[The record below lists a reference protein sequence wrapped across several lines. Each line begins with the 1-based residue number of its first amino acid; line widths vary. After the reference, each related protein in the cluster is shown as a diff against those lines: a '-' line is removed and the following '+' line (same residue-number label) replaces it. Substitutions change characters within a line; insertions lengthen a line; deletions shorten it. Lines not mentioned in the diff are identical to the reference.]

1 MSNFRNSK
9 KKGRSTRP
17 FFYFIPALFLVFL
30 GVSCSQKDKNVLQFG
45 YGHSFKLVKGE
56 ANAAVD
62 SLFIKDYESLINHY
76 PNLQIPVNK
85 LVRAPRYDLVLAVCI
100 DGNVKD
106 LRKTISLDSAY
117 KVYSNGS
124 SWMAGRTSNRYILKL
139 LHDNGNFPPYCISL
153 VSRDSLL
160 VDSVSTGKN
169 NMLKRFSFNE

>member
-1 MSNFRNSK
+1 VSNFRNSI
-9 KKGRSTRP
+9 KKGRLTRP
-17 FFYFIPALFLVFL
+17 FFYFIPVLVL
-30 GVSCSQKDKNVLQFG
+30 AIMGVSCSQKDKNVLQFG

-56 ANAAVD
+56 ANVAVD

-85 LVRAPRYDLVLAVCI
+85 LVRSSRYDLVLAICI
-100 DGNVKD
+100 DGSMKD
-106 LRKTISLDSAY
+106 LRKNISLDSAY
-117 KVYSNGS
+117 RVYGNGN
-124 SWMAGRTSNRYILKL
+124 SWMAGRTSDRFILKF

-153 VSRDSLL
+153 VSKDSLL